1 MANIIK
7 ENISPDNKLENR
19 WNKKYFIEE
28 IKQRDLISRNNKNV
42 RTASNYPYQLQ
53 ILDSATAG
61 CSNLCFVSLFRIP
74 TNTGC
79 SWVELKT
86 SATAI

>member
-42 RTASNYPYQLQ
+42 HTASNCP
-53 ILDSATAG
+53 
-61 CSNLCFVSLFRIP
+61 
-74 TNTGC
+74 
-79 SWVELKT
+79 
-86 SATAI
+86 